1 MSETTTAVA
10 ETSAAIATSKAATYV
25 GSGTAGLSAWLG
37 SIDWGFW
44 ISISIA
50 LAGLVMNWYFA
61 KKKDRREEIANKAL
75 LESLEGKCDA
85 EQD

>member
-1 MSETTTAVA
+1 MSDSQQFIDA
-10 ETSAAIATSKAATYV
+10 SAAIATSKAATYV

-44 ISISIA
+44 VSISIA

-61 KKKDRREEIANKAL
+61 KKKDKRDEIEHKAY
-75 LESLEGKCDA
+75 LESLEGKFDVK
-85 EQD
+85 D